1 MEQLDGI
8 CSNLN
13 FNNLYQAFKDK
24 NAINLSRESEPEPA
38 KKRGRLC
45 NNGLGYIQW
54 ISTEKVLSH
63 LILIDR
69 FRCLVRLG
77 LRHLAGQPPSP
88 EDEQQG
94 GHQQQRGQA
103 YSIQGC
109 ITNIIVRI

>member
-45 NNGLGYIQW
+45 NNGLGVH
-54 ISTEKVLSH
+54 SVDKNRKGT
-63 LILIDR
+63 
-69 FRCLVRLG
+69 F
-77 LRHLAGQPPSP
+77 SP
-88 EDEQQG
+88 YT
-94 GHQQQRGQA
+94 H
-103 YSIQGC
+103 
-109 ITNIIVRI
+109 